1 MSSWWYEVE
10 SGAGQAAVEDVGT
23 VLELAKALSN
33 GGDQVVGVGEWIDSY
48 AAQPTLA

>member
-1 MSSWWYEVE
+1 MVYEVE

-33 GGDQVVGVGEWIDSY
+33 GGDQVVGVGEG
-48 AAQPTLA
+48 AVGEAGAV